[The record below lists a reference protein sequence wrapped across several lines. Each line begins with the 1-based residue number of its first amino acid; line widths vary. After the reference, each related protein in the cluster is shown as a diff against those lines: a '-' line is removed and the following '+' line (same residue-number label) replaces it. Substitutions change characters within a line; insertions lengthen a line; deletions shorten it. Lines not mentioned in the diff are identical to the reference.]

1 MPVTR
6 AREILQQFGTKF
18 PVDVLG
24 IAQRMG
30 FLVISETNPPYG
42 GMAEI
47 LDGRRIIRYRLSDP
61 FRRQRFTIAHEIGH
75 HELGHTRDGACC
87 RDDDYTPGSDPKE
100 REANAFAAEL
110 LVPSKYLQLVMEH
123 AQYQS
128 IQDIADR
135 FDVSGAVI
143 EYRLKDLG
151 YISQYAG

>member
-1 MPVTR
+1 MPATK
-6 AREILQQFGTKF
+6 AREILQRYGTKF

-30 FLVISETNPPYG
+30 FEVIPESYTPYG

-47 LDGRRIIRYRLSDP
+47 VDDRKIIRFRSTDP
-61 FRRQRFTIAHEIGH
+61 LRRQRFTIAHEIGH
-75 HELGHTRDGACC
+75 HLLGHTHGGACC
-87 RDDDYTPGSDPKE
+87 RDDDYTPGSDRKE

-110 LVPSKYLQLVMEH
+110 LVPSNYLQFVMEH
-123 AQYQS
+123 AQYKS
-128 IQDIADR
+128 VQDIADR

-151 YISQYAG
+151 YLHQHAG